1 MLFLLKKQTKQPN
14 KKNQTYIRKKAQ
26 KTHAQLKRVTKK
38 PTKHVKQRLKK
49 PDLLKTP
56 LAANSSAP
64 TWFTARV
71 SGLQPQFFQ
80 WNLPTYSIE
89 TTRAITHLRSVGSSP
104 PIHEEVEDL
113 EEVARLAQR
122 RMNAGRHARC
132 GAFYGARHGWQ
143 DVGVKNGPNEW
154 FNQQQMRDF
163 LGCTL
168 Y

>member
-1 MLFLLKKQTKQPN
+1 M
-14 KKNQTYIRKKAQ
+14 
-26 KTHAQLKRVTKK
+26 
-38 PTKHVKQRLKK
+38 KQRLKK

-122 RMNAGRHARC
+122 RMLDVMLGVVLSMARATGGRMLGSRMVQMS
-132 GAFYGARHGWQ
+132 GSTSNKWGISW
-143 DVGVKNGPNEW
+143 DVHSINLTLCELENGHRNSW
-154 FNQQQMRDF
+154 FSD
-163 LGCTL
+163 
-168 Y
+168 